1 MRPKLWSWSGVE
13 TLVMGF
19 QGEIRRLPFVEAG
32 ADTPVD
38 GPGERN
44 LPGRGAGARIAPLW
58 FPKGTK
64 ALGRGF

>member
-1 MRPKLWSWSGVE
+1 
-13 TLVMGF
+13 MGF

-44 LPGRGAGARIAPLW
+44 LPGRGAGARIALLW

-64 ALGRGF
+64 ALGRGC